1 MDCDGDRNILIVN
14 EDTVFING
22 CVFGQNLF
30 ENTGKIVLI
39 NITIQSFKSENEL
52 ELSLLKWDSVKE
64 KFMPRLDRNGLIR
77 YSITRIWNKKD
88 QYQLGHIFEYKNE
101 QAMKDCLPIW
111 NDIEREF
118 KDKIPNIAVGYRGIL
133 LDQYE
138 SKT

>member
-1 MDCDGDRNILIVN
+1 MDCDGNRNILIVN
-14 EDTVFING
+14 EDTVFIYG

-52 ELSLLKWDSVKE
+52 ELSLVKWDSVKE
-64 KFMPRLDRNGLIR
+64 KFMPRLDRNGLTR

>member
-1 MDCDGDRNILIVN
+1 M
-14 EDTVFING
+14 
-22 CVFGQNLF
+22 GQEPNL
-30 ENTGKIVLI
+30 LI

-52 ELSLLKWDSVKE
+52 ELSLVKWDSVKD
-64 KFMPRLDRNGLIR
+64 KFMPRLDSKGLMR
-77 YSITRIWNKKD
+77 YSITRIWNK
-88 QYQLGHIFEYKNE
+88 QGQFQLGHIFEYKNE

-111 NDIEREF
+111 NDIERQF

>member
-1 MDCDGDRNILIVN
+1 MGQ
-14 EDTVFING
+14 EIN
-22 CVFGQNLF
+22 L
-30 ENTGKIVLI
+30 LI

-64 KFMPRLDRNGLIR
+64 KFMPRLDRNGLTR

-88 QYQLGHIFEYKNE
+88 QFQLGHIFEYKNE
-101 QAMKDCLPIW
+101 RAMKDCLPIW

>member
-1 MDCDGDRNILIVN
+1 MGQ
-14 EDTVFING
+14 EIN
-22 CVFGQNLF
+22 L
-30 ENTGKIVLI
+30 LI

-64 KFMPRLDRNGLIR
+64 KFMPRLDRNGLTR

-88 QYQLGHIFEYKNE
+88 QFQLGHIFEYKNE

-133 LDQYE
+133 LDRYE